1 MPPCFEAGF
10 AHCKVSG
17 PALRATRKVLTR
29 ILPHAL
35 AEKAVTVAEGLLA
48 GLDVLRSPARF
59 LAVAGWSLA
68 VWCAYAASFWLCF
81 EAFRMDVPWT
91 ATFLLQAL
99 IAFGVAVPSSPGYF
113 GPFEAMTRATLAL
126 YGIDASQAVSYAVA
140 IHIGSFI
147 PISLLGLWSLSRSSL
162 HLADLR
168 NGASV
173 GTRPPGNP

>member
-1 MPPCFEAGF
+1 VAQR
-10 AHCKVSG
+10 
-17 PALRATRKVLTR
+17 LLTR
-29 ILPHAL
+29 LLPARL
-35 AEKAVTVAEGLLA
+35 AERGITFAEGLLA
-48 GLDVLRSPARF
+48 GLDVLRSPSRF
-59 LAVAGWSLA
+59 AAVTAWSLA

-81 EAFRMDVPWT
+81 EAFHMDVPWT

-126 YGIDASQAVSYAVA
+126 YGIDPSQAVSYAVA

-147 PISLLGLWSLSRSSL
+147 PISLLGLWSLSRSHL

-168 NGASV
+168 NGSDPGKTPPV
-173 GTRPPGNP
+173 TR